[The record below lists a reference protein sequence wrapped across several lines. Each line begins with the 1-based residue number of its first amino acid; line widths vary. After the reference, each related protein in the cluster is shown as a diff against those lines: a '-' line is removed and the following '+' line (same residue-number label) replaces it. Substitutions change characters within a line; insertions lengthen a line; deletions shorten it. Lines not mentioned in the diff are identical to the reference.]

1 MPCSC
6 LMMKVIAV
14 WAGKPLQLWSAAA
27 GGSFFLRLS
36 DRCWEHP
43 FWNVQHAYW
52 YLHSGSGSPVSG
64 VLELFF
70 FCIFIFNTA
79 KHGRVTSSFL
89 LSVIVSVPSTA
100 RIIWSWPTILS
111 WTSQH
116 DDIIAL
122 TRHNDFVV
130 LWRDDSDSDQL
141 RYTCGQSVALYNLT
155 LSRRKRSSV
164 ADKRYRVAFCAA
176 KLERMRCKS
185 IFASH

>member
-100 RIIWSWPTILS
+100 RIIWSWPTISS

-130 LWRDDSDSDQL
+130 LWHDDSESDQL
-141 RYTCGQSVALYNLT
+141 HVWTKCWA
-155 LSRRKRSSV
+155 
-164 ADKRYRVAFCAA
+164 
-176 KLERMRCKS
+176 
-185 IFASH
+185 I